1 MRLSPT
7 GSAPRCSRA
16 VPIVMSTPLET
27 LTYHLSNMPLAGSF
41 GYLIAVYLLH
51 KFMSS
56 REQISIPRALLVV
69 YNAAQVVINGY
80 VAWKIAEA
88 LGGRVWGIGLK
99 DTSAVR
105 YGVYLHML
113 CKYLD
118 YTDTLIILLRKKSE
132 QLSFLHLWHHA
143 TILVVWGWVVNT
155 WPTAE
160 ENGSAAYAYGAWINS
175 CVHVIMYFYCARSRR
190 APPAAHHVYCPSPPP
205 PPRPVRPRRTHPL
218 PARPATTDGL
228 TAVGIKP
235 PPPVK
240 KAVTVVQLTQF
251 ASCITVAIAAL
262 FLDVTPVFYN
272 GVQVAYHIGMLY
284 LFLPLLLGKGKGA
297 RKGTSS
303 SVSRTPAQREVTK
316 TE

>member
-190 APPAAHHVYCPSPPP
+190 APPAAHRPPRTTSIAHLLLRLHGLCDPAGLTLSLPAPPP
-205 PPRPVRPRRTHPL
+205 QMASLPSASSRPRPSRR
-218 PARPATTDGL
+218 R
-228 TAVGIKP
+228 
-235 PPPVK
+235 
-240 KAVTVVQLTQF
+240 
-251 ASCITVAIAAL
+251 
-262 FLDVTPVFYN
+262 
-272 GVQVAYHIGMLY
+272 
-284 LFLPLLLGKGKGA
+284 
-297 RKGTSS
+297 
-303 SVSRTPAQREVTK
+303 
-316 TE
+316 